1 MHPIAKG
8 LVGLIA
14 LFSAGL
20 MPAQA
25 QIRAVDPN
33 TAIDADLAPLPS
45 ENANPTPPGQDV
57 TVDSNVY
64 NEQPASD
71 NVVAENRAATSAAPV
86 PATAP
91 VTEANPAV
99 YQKDDLIGAAEGV
112 FGQGAAELAGLIEKI
127 LQEQSDPRI
136 GGAPSGERGG
146 EKV

>member
-99 YQKDDLIGAAEGV
+99 YQKDDLIGAARSEEHTSELQSLMRISYAV
-112 FGQGAAELAGLIEKI
+112 FCLKKK
-127 LQEQSDPRI
+127 
-136 GGAPSGERGG
+136 
-146 EKV
+146 KVKQT

>member
-1 MHPIAKG
+1 MLRRPPRSSRTDTLFPYTTLFRSLLFFRGITNMHPIAKG

-57 TVDSNVY
+57 TVESNVY
-64 NEQPASD
+64 NEQPASRSD
-71 NVVAENRAATSAAPV
+71 ERR
-86 PATAP
+86 
-91 VTEANPAV
+91 EG
-99 YQKDDLIGAAEGV
+99 KEGV
-112 FGQGAAELAGLIEKI
+112 
-127 LQEQSDPRI
+127 STCR
-136 GGAPSGERGG
+136 
-146 EKV
+146 

>member
-1 MHPIAKG
+1 MLMFFFSSRRRHTRCALVTGVQTCALPIC
-8 LVGLIA
+8 LIT

-57 TVDSNVY
+57 TVDSNVH

-91 VTEANPAV
+91 VTEANPARP
-99 YQKDDLIGAAEGV
+99 E
-112 FGQGAAELAGLIEKI
+112 E
-127 LQEQSDPRI
+127 R
-136 GGAPSGERGG
+136 RGG
-146 EKV
+146 KRGV